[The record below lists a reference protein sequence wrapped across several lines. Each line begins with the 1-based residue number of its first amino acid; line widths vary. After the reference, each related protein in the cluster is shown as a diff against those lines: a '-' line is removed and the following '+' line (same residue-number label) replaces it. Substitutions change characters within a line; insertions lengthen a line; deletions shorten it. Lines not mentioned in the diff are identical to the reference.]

1 MVFSRLE
8 IGELIPQAQE
18 WLRRSYAELVTSGAQ
33 LMLLLLALQL
43 RTRTA
48 WLLCLCLIAVLSA
61 CAWLSALYRLRT
73 LRNTPTSTVAAAAQG
88 HVELAGRGQP
98 FGQPPLLSQFM
109 GRPCLWCR
117 YLAEEEKDDEWHTVD
132 RGQTDVS
139 FLLRDRTGECVVHP
153 ESAEIFTR
161 HRERWIDRGMRYTE
175 WVLLPGDSLR
185 VAGDFRTL
193 GGGTEAFDT
202 RVELS
207 AVLTEWKQDM
217 PRLLA
222 RYDSNRDGALD
233 LDEWERVR
241 RDAMAEVLR
250 VRNAVQM
257 QPETHILSRPAD
269 GRLFL
274 ISNQPQQHLLRR
286 YLLWS
291 WAHLAILLLAL
302 YGLAWVWR
310 NTDL

>member
-1 MVFSRLE
+1 
-8 IGELIPQAQE
+8 
-18 WLRRSYAELVTSGAQ
+18 
-33 LMLLLLALQL
+33 
-43 RTRTA
+43 
-48 WLLCLCLIAVLSA
+48 VLSA

-132 RGQTDVS
+132 RGETSTS
-139 FLLRDRTGECVVHP
+139 FMLRDRTGECVVQP

-161 HRERWIDRGMRYTE
+161 HRDHWTDRSMRYTE
-175 WVLLPGDSLR
+175 WVLLPQDSLR
-185 VAGDFRTL
+185 VVGYFRTV

-202 RVELS
+202 RAELG

-217 PRLLA
+217 PQLLA
-222 RYDSNRDGALD
+222 RYDSNRDGVLQA
-233 LDEWERVR
+233 DEWERVR

-250 VRNAVQM
+250 VRREVQS

-269 GRLFL
+269 GQLFL
-274 ISNQPQQHLLRR
+274 ISNLPQQHLERR
-286 YLLWS
+286 YLLWT
-291 WAHLAILLLAL
+291 WAHLAIFFAALAGMTWARTL
-302 YGLAWVWR
+302 PLF
-310 NTDL
+310 